1 MTHAL
6 LGAIPA
12 EGIRIGM
19 PAATW
24 HEVVDGVGQ
33 LLVDSGFATAEYTTA
48 IADSIQRNGPY
59 LVIAPGLA
67 LLHARPEEGALAPG
81 LVLATLTEPVAF
93 GHSTND
99 PVTVALGL
107 TAVDSEGHLDALV
120 AIANTF
126 SRPDAVATIAG
137 AASPEDLTRRLLE
150 LETKEQEQL

>member
-6 LGAIPA
+6 LGAIPTD
-12 EGIRIGM
+12 GIRIGLT
-19 PAATW
+19 ATTW
-24 HEVVDGVGQ
+24 REVVDGVGR
-33 LLVDSGFATAEYTTA
+33 LLVDNRFATAGYTAA
-48 IADSIQRNGPY
+48 IAQSIERNGPY

-81 LVLATLTEPVAF
+81 LVLATLAEPVAF

-107 TAVDSEGHLDALV
+107 TAVDSESHLDALV

-126 SRPDAVATIAG
+126 SRTDAVATIAG
-137 AASPEDLTRRLLE
+137 AASPEDLTQRLLD